1 MQFQVF
7 IQTTAEQHFTASVI
21 GMPIALVAEGTTEA
35 EALGR
40 ARAMLE
46 ELLATGKF
54 VTVDLSSDL
63 AKERQG
69 KKHPWMEFGGMWEGD
84 PDFDEF
90 VAEMKKIREK
100 EDREDHSNT
109 THAALLGHGMFK
121 DDPTFDDF
129 LERTAEWRV
138 QFDSEA

>member
-1 MQFQVF
+1 M
-7 IQTTAEQHFTASVI
+7 
-21 GMPIALVAEGTTEA
+21 TEA

-54 VTVDLSSDL
+54 VTVDLSLDST
-63 AKERQG
+63 KENLE
-69 KKHPWMEFGGMWEGD
+69 KKHPWMEFAGMWADD

-90 VAEMKKIREK
+90 VAEMKKIREE
-100 EDREDHSNT
+100 EDREDQSSIA
-109 THAALLGHGMFK
+109 HAALLGHGTFK

-129 LERTAEWRV
+129 LERMAEWRA
-138 QFDSEA
+138 QFNTEA